1 VIGLLR
7 WLGLGPRGQRD
18 SRGRP
23 EVFMYYVQ
31 CNYCREVVRVRIDPR
46 WDATQEFDDGISGY
60 TVRKE
65 ILGSACNR
73 VMTLHMSFDRHYGMM
88 EQHIDGLARFATQQ
102 EYDAYRARP
111 EEIGRHRPMVG
122 CGASSVPPAEGKQ
135 QNTPRPGERS
145 RS

>member
-7 WLGLGPRGQRD
+7 WLGLGPRGERD

-23 EVFMYYVQ
+23 EVFMCYVQ
-31 CNYCREVVRVRIDPR
+31 CNYCREIVRVRIDPR

-73 VMTLHMSFDRHYGMM
+73 VMTLHKSLDRHYGMM
-88 EQHIDGLARFATQQ
+88 EQHIDGGRFATQQ

-111 EEIGRHRPMVG
+111 EGTSRHRPAAG
-122 CGASSVPPAEGKQ
+122 RGAALVLPAEGKERDA
-135 QNTPRPGERS
+135 PGPGETRP
-145 RS
+145 